1 MVADWIKNGLP
12 RYGYPVTDLF
22 PTSGGKI
29 VGESHLNGRL
39 HELLDELGYPPGLDL
54 HSFRRSY
61 ATHLTTGEGF
71 DLTFVQ
77 LQLGHDHAYTTSLY
91 TLPSPDYQRLAL
103 ERVHE
108 RTIKAAL
115 ELPSERK
122 HP

>member
-1 MVADWIKNGLP
+1 MG
-12 RYGYPVTDLF
+12 RPVTDLF
-22 PTSGGKI
+22 PTSGGK
-29 VGESHLNGRL
+29 VVSESHLNGRL
-39 HELLDELGYPPGLDL
+39 HDFLDELGSRRDWTCI
-54 HSFRRSY
+54 SFRRSY

-77 LQLGHDHAYTTSLY
+77 LQLGHDHAYTTSVY